1 MAGVYIHIPFCKK
14 ACHYCN
20 FHFSTIKDHDEII
33 NTIIQEIEINQ
44 KKISIKKISTIYFGG
59 GTPSIVNTN
68 SIKLILKSIQNKYD
82 TSEKCEI
89 TLESNPDDI
98 TEKKLNSW
106 KEIGINRLSV
116 GIQSFNNSILKK
128 LNRIHDSTQAKKSIK
143 LIKKYFDNY
152 SIDLMFGT
160 PLSTIKSIN
169 EDLNIIKSF
178 DPPHISIYNMTI
190 EKKTMFEKQLKNNQL
205 LLPNENEILEQY
217 DLILKKLKSLDYE
230 NYEISNFSKKGL
242 HSRHNF
248 NYWNDKKYIGF
259 GPSAHSYDKNYRYWN
274 INKNKKYIDLINK
287 NMICFEKE
295 KLTLKQKINEYI
307 ITRIRTN
314 KGINNM
320 EINKKYNVDFFEKK
334 EPEIDMLLKR
344 NLVSRNKQTL
354 NLTDNGKKISDHIT
368 EKIMF

>member
-1 MAGVYIHIPFCKK
+1 
-14 ACHYCN
+14 
-20 FHFSTIKDHDEII
+20 
-33 NTIIQEIEINQ
+33 
-44 KKISIKKISTIYFGG
+44 
-59 GTPSIVNTN
+59 
-68 SIKLILKSIQNKYD
+68 
-82 TSEKCEI
+82 
-89 TLESNPDDI
+89 
-98 TEKKLNSW
+98 
-106 KEIGINRLSV
+106 
-116 GIQSFNNSILKK
+116 
-128 LNRIHDSTQAKKSIK
+128 
-143 LIKKYFDNY
+143 
-152 SIDLMFGT
+152 MFGT

-217 DLILKKLKSLDYE
+217 DLILKKLKSFYYE

-242 HSRHNF
+242 HSRHNS
-248 NYWNDKKYIGF
+248 NYWNDREYIGF
-259 GPSAHSYDKNYRYWN
+259 GPSAHSYDKKYRYWN

-314 KGINNM
+314 KGINNI

-344 NLVSRNKQTL
+344 NLVSRKKQTL